1 MTPREIQSEQALRR
15 ANEARLA
22 HAGIV
27 RTLRAASLDDAL
39 DSARRLLATPAGA
52 EATLRLDRL
61 LLAVPG
67 IGPERCRLILR
78 HVGLVGGQHRVGD
91 LTARQRR
98 RVADALDAPVA
109 KLRAE
114 RGLPEPVLDQH
125 RVASAVNT
133 LRTLR
138 PDVPDP
144 AGVVRVVL
152 AADDLRAAA

>member
-15 ANEARLA
+15 ANETRLA
-22 HAGIV
+22 HADIIRSIS
-27 RTLRAASLDDAL
+27 RTERPQALTLARGLLDHPDG
-39 DSARRLLATPAGA
+39 PA
-52 EATLRLDRL
+52 ATLRLDRL
-61 LLAVPG
+61 IKAVPG

-78 HVGLVGGQHRVGD
+78 HVGLVGGPRRVGD
-91 LTARQRR
+91 LTPRQRR
-98 RVADALDAPVA
+98 LVAEALDAPTA
-109 KLRAE
+109 KLRTE

-133 LRTLR
+133 LRKLR

-144 AGVVRVVL
+144 ASVVRVVL